1 MSEVHPREILIC
13 TIAKLLDGVR
23 HVAVG
28 ASSPIPATGAML
40 LRALKQQAG
49 EKGPRISI
57 LGSVEHNFFTN
68 GSAELFDCAGQG
80 RIDAFFL
87 GGGQIDGRGNVNLV
101 GTGDYPQTQ
110 VRWPGSFGSAYLYY
124 VVPRVI
130 LFREEHTPRALVEKV
145 DFIST
150 PGVSDDGVY
159 RNGGPIAL
167 LTSKALF
174 RFDKTRP
181 GFDLQ
186 SVHPGH
192 DLADIKDATGFQFA
206 HESQPE
212 QTALPDPQTLAL
224 LRGRV
229 YDEVAETYPDFAAQM
244 RREIERPL
252 SHAS

>member
-1 MSEVHPREILIC
+1 M
-13 TIAKLLDGVR
+13 
-23 HVAVG
+23 
-28 ASSPIPATGAML
+28 
-40 LRALKQQAG
+40 
-49 EKGPRISI
+49 
-57 LGSVEHNFFTN
+57 
-68 GSAELFDCAGQG
+68 
-80 RIDAFFL
+80 
-87 GGGQIDGRGNVNLV
+87 
-101 GTGDYPQTQ
+101 GTGDYPQTP

-150 PGVSDDGVY
+150 PGVSDNGVY
-159 RNGGPIAL
+159 RSGGPIAL

-174 RFDKTRP
+174 RFDKARP

-186 SVHPGH
+186 SIHPGH
-192 DLADIKDATGFQFA
+192 DLAGIKDATGFQFA

-212 QTALPDPQTLAL
+212 QTALPDSQTLAL